1 MKRCFSEASASNS
14 SEAAH
19 NVTAMIIM
27 KDITIRGFRSIKS
40 AELKDL
46 SDFSVLAGL
55 NNSGKSNFLRALNLF
70 FTGKP
75 EPDVPFELERNVYRG
90 AKKSRKKKRI
100 EIGVRFSL
108 PTNFHFRQRLE
119 DVEKLLG
126 HKFKISKTWTLE
138 QPEPDMYLNDNKKPL
153 DADDTKKV
161 EQFLSLVSFRYI
173 PNRVIPTDIIKREQ
187 QALRDVLVRRL
198 ARFRKQ
204 TTTLFQGLQTT
215 AESLA
220 KTVSAD
226 VKNFIPD
233 IDTVRLATASSLAEL
248 VFQFGYRLKEGNVET
263 DETEQGSG
271 LQSILMFETLHLID
285 RDYFQQFG
293 WKQAAIW
300 AVEEPE
306 SSLHTSLEART
317 ASLLAKITHEED
329 GRLQII
335 GTTHSDLMMQYAERG
350 FYIEKQNPG
359 GKGSESIPSRKD
371 RRDLVDVSARTG
383 VSRWVSPLL
392 LAPLD
397 PLIIVE
403 GKYDKDFLAKAI
415 ELKAGRKLNVCSL
428 CDLTGDQDRG
438 GIEDLKGFIKE
449 HKEALMARPKEG
461 KTLIII
467 DWDSAGKVPAF
478 EKLVAGISSASV
490 LAWNPNEANPKLT
503 SRFRGI
509 ERFFPD
515 RLIDALYREKP
526 ALFLTNA
533 KGQYSVD
540 PSEYEKVKTELNRKV
555 NEGLLSGDL
564 VYAAAMVQKI
574 AMVLQ

>member
-1 MKRCFSEASASNS
+1 
-14 SEAAH
+14 
-19 NVTAMIIM
+19 MIIM

-271 LQSILMFETLHLID
+271 LQSI
-285 RDYFQQFG
+285 
-293 WKQAAIW
+293 
-300 AVEEPE
+300 
-306 SSLHTSLEART
+306 
-317 ASLLAKITHEED
+317 
-329 GRLQII
+329 
-335 GTTHSDLMMQYAERG
+335 
-350 FYIEKQNPG
+350 
-359 GKGSESIPSRKD
+359 
-371 RRDLVDVSARTG
+371 
-383 VSRWVSPLL
+383 PL
-392 LAPLD
+392 
-397 PLIIVE
+397 
-403 GKYDKDFLAKAI
+403 F
-415 ELKAGRKLNVCSL
+415 
-428 CDLTGDQDRG
+428 
-438 GIEDLKGFIKE
+438 
-449 HKEALMARPKEG
+449 
-461 KTLIII
+461 
-467 DWDSAGKVPAF
+467 
-478 EKLVAGISSASV
+478 
-490 LAWNPNEANPKLT
+490 
-503 SRFRGI
+503 
-509 ERFFPD
+509 
-515 RLIDALYREKP
+515 
-526 ALFLTNA
+526 
-533 KGQYSVD
+533 
-540 PSEYEKVKTELNRKV
+540 
-555 NEGLLSGDL
+555 
-564 VYAAAMVQKI
+564 
-574 AMVLQ
+574 